1 METKTT
7 FTDKLTLLS
16 DRISGNLYLQSISQ
30 GIMVMLPVIIIGA
43 FASLF
48 SGLPVNFWQS
58 FIQSTGLSSALS
70 MVINATTN
78 MLGVYFTYGIARTFA
93 EKQGMHSKL
102 SGILAVVC
110 ISYYCLPMLLKK
122 LVLILH
128 LTILAQKG

>member
-58 FIQSTGLSSALS
+58 FIQ
-70 MVINATTN
+70 
-78 MLGVYFTYGIARTFA
+78 
-93 EKQGMHSKL
+93 
-102 SGILAVVC
+102 
-110 ISYYCLPMLLKK
+110 
-122 LVLILH
+122 
-128 LTILAQKG
+128 